1 MNQNPQAVL
10 KTLRPCVLRSVAVN
24 GRRLIYYASYR
35 DVLNIP
41 ATPDDPLMLTVSE
54 AARKAGLSTR
64 TIDRMIARG
73 RDADTE
79 A

>member
-1 MNQNPQAVL
+1 MNQTIL
-10 KTLRPCVLRSVAVN
+10 KAQRPCVLRSVAVN
-24 GRRLIYYASYR
+24 CRRLIYYASYR

-41 ATPDDPLMLTVSE
+41 ATPDDPVTITVSE
-54 AARKAGLSTR
+54 AARRSGLSTR

-73 RDADTE
+73 RDPE

>member
-1 MNQNPQAVL
+1 MNQAAIL
-10 KTLRPCVLRSVAVN
+10 KTQRVCMLRSVAVN
-24 GRRLIYYASYR
+24 SRRLIYYASYR

-41 ATPDDPLMLTVSE
+41 ATPDDPLTITVSE
-54 AARKAGLSTR
+54 AARRSGLSTR